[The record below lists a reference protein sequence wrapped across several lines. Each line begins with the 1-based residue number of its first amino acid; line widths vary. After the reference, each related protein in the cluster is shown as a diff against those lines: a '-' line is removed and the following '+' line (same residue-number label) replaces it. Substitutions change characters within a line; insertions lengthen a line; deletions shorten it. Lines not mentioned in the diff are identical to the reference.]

1 MRYMRIMIASFW
13 VVPSLG
19 MAETPGA
26 ALDCAKYANVPL
38 QDSIKH
44 DPKAIH
50 ECMILG
56 WDPPKGWRPSEGK
69 GSGINAGGAGG
80 VNIGT
85 VQAPSMPPWR
95 SAAQSGTSIP
105 GSSGASSGGS
115 FKFPPWD
122 GWPFGTGGSSSSSS
136 GGSSGGSSGACPTS
150 NDDAD
155 ATFGVKTSLTTSA
168 TLECGGAAPLTT
180 YELSLSQGADTLLIT
195 EHGYFHYWIYKKE
208 GNAYKLISP
217 ANAQLPNKL
226 CDGTALKPLV
236 AQMISFS
243 SNAHAIALRLQ
254 GDKESDPLVPI
265 IAPDEPEKRIA
276 IQQSGGKLVIP
287 DSCIEPSAYNAAAPL
302 GDLVFDTVMSAGCE
316 APPEVCQANG
326 LSVTPTALPDC
337 QLAVLY
343 PSGTR
348 CTNKTQVIL
357 LDRPN
362 LIYPSGSTTRATPVA
377 GLHSLMLA
385 SVEGSMIQTKN
396 GWIVRLGDTGR
407 SFTLPQGATVG
418 LADGNRLRLNASSTL
433 SGNGKMTMPNGGV
446 LLDAAGNT
454 LQTYA
459 ENTSITANVIKPLVM
474 KINQSI
480 AMPPGYEVPSSPV
493 AKVRQPI
500 TNP

>member
-155 ATFGVKTSLTTSA
+155 ATFGVKSPLSSA
-168 TLECGGAAPLTT
+168 VTLACGGAAPLTT
-180 YELSLSQGADTLLIT
+180 YELSLSHGADSLLIT
-195 EHGYFHYWIYKKE
+195 EHGYFNYWLYRKE
-208 GNAYKLISP
+208 GDAYKLISAP
-217 ANAQLPNKL
+217 NAKLPDKL
-226 CDGTALKPLV
+226 CDDTALKPPI

-243 SNAHAIALRLQ
+243 SKSNTIALRLQ
-254 GDKESDPLVPI
+254 TDSEDEPLTPVVP
-265 IAPDEPEKRIA
+265 PDEPEKRIMIA
-276 IQQSGGKLVIP
+276 QASGKLAIP
-287 DSCIEPSAYNAAAPL
+287 DTCIEPTAYSAAATI
-302 GDLVFDTVMSAGCE
+302 GDIVFDTVMSAGCE

-326 LSVTPTALPDC
+326 VAITPSTLPDC
-337 QLAVLY
+337 QLAVIY
-343 PSGTR
+343 PSGVS
-348 CTNKTQVIL
+348 CSNHTQVVL

-362 LIYPSGSTTRATPVA
+362 LIYPSGAAARSTPIA
-377 GLHSLMLA
+377 GMTSRMLA
-385 SVEGSMIQTKN
+385 STAGSMLQTKN
-396 GWIVRLGDTGR
+396 GWIVRLGEPGR
-407 SFTLPQGATVG
+407 EFTLPQGATVG
-418 LADGNRLRLNASSTL
+418 LADGNRLRMSGPASING
-433 SGNGKMTMPNGGV
+433 SGKITMPNGGV
-446 LLDAAGNT
+446 LLNSAGNT
-454 LQTYA
+454 IQTYA
-459 ENTSITANVIKPLVM
+459 ENTSITPNVIKPVVM
-474 KINQSI
+474 KINQNVTL
-480 AMPPGYEVPSSPV
+480 PKGYEVPSSPV
-493 AKVRQPI
+493 AKVRLPI